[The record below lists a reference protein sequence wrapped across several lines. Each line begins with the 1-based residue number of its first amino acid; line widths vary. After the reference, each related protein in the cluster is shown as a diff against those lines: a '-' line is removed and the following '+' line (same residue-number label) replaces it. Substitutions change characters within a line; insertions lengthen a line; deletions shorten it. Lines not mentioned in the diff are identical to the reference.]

1 MVYLVHHKKMA
12 WIRAF
17 SILGPISFFVNVSI
31 MNCGIKQKGGLKRNP
46 RQMNLIQFYNQREKI

>member
-1 MVYLVHHKKMA
+1 MA

-46 RQMNLIQFYNQREKI
+46 RQMNLIQFYNQREKNN